1 MLRKLEKL
9 YRSFDRMLLWVQKV
23 IVIVFGTFMAFALV
37 GVIVGRTLFENP
49 FLGTEEIVLIA
60 ALWFYMLGAAI
71 AASER
76 SHLKTDI
83 MQLVIKNEK
92 ALAVLDVVTSVFT
105 LGVALFMSYLC
116 YDLLSWAVMKKT
128 ALPATRIP
136 SYVPQS
142 AFFVSVI
149 LICYYFVRDIVN
161 DLKKLIGK
169 NAPEPGAESSD
180 LA

>member
-1 MLRKLEKL
+1 MYEKLEKI
-9 YRSFDRMLLWVQKV
+9 YRVFDSILLKIQKTVV
-23 IVIVFGTFMAFALV
+23 IAFGSFMAFALV

-49 FLGTEEIVLIA
+49 FLGTEEIVLITA
-60 ALWFYMLGAAI
+60 MWFYMLGAAI

-83 MQLVIKNEK
+83 LQLFIQNPKVI
-92 ALAVLDVVTSVFT
+92 AGVDVVISLFTLAVAV
-105 LGVALFMSYLC
+105 FMSYLC
-116 YDLLSWAVMKKT
+116 YDLLAWAVLKKT

-142 AFFVSVI
+142 AFVVSVI

-161 DLKKLIGK
+161 DIKKLVGK
-169 NAPEPGAESSD
+169 S
-180 LA
+180 